1 VIFSRGLLSCSAR
14 KTPAWT
20 ALVGLLLI
28 SAAQVPLVAQS
39 PCLSAAASDDTL
51 AQNSWTRGSAYVPV
65 DSWVYSALDR
75 LQALGYLDD
84 AFEGLRPWTRLTI
97 ARMLV
102 TANDTMHDQQLEWL
116 LITQEKGAEPGGSG
130 GREARS
136 LLAALNQE
144 FDPDLNACGAHA
156 ELDTVYSYTRGM
168 TDTPLR
174 DSYHLGQT
182 LVNDYSRPYE
192 AGNNEYTGGTAR
204 MEHRRFALSFRG
216 EYEHAPFALGY
227 SQPLFDLLSSQV
239 DLIPVASNPVQST
252 IPLGPIAQG
261 NTFRVLEANLS
272 YRLLGH
278 EISFGKSDHWMG
290 PAKGGAFA
298 WSNNAENIYAFQ
310 IDRTDPLHIPL
321 LSDLI
326 GPVRYDF
333 FVGSLQGHT
342 APNDPWVHAEK
353 FSFKPTRN
361 VEIGFERTVI
371 WGGQGHVP
379 ITIHSFLRS
388 FFSVQNV
395 TVADKFSR
403 SDPGARFG
411 TFDFSWRLPFLRNWV
426 TLYTDSYVHDDVS
439 PISAPRHSGL
449 RPGLYLSHFPGAPKL
464 DLRVEAATTD
474 PPVSD
479 SSGGRFLADE
489 VVQQQGPTNK
499 GFLFGDAIG
508 REDKGGNA
516 WLTWHFSPQEQL
528 QLSWRGIKAAK
539 DFIPSGTTQN
549 QFRVDG
555 TKRFGPDKNLEVH
568 TWVQYEAWK
577 APVYRP
583 GAQSDT
589 TVAGEIT
596 WYPHKRI
603 RF

>member
-1 VIFSRGLLSCSAR
+1 MPAR
-14 KTPAWT
+14 K
-20 ALVGLLLI
+20 ALFGLVFV
-28 SAAQVPLVAQS
+28 SAACASLLAQT
-39 PCLSAAASDDTL
+39 PCLSTASSYDRL
-51 AQNSWTRGSAYVPV
+51 AQDSWTRGSTYVPM
-65 DSWVYSALDR
+65 DSWVYPALDR

-84 AFEGLRPWTRLTI
+84 AFEGLRPWTRLTV

-102 TANDTMHDQQLEWL
+102 TATDTMHDQEREWL
-116 LITQEKGAEPGGSG
+116 LITQQKGAEPGGGG

-144 FDPDLNACGAHA
+144 FDPDLNACGGHA
-156 ELDTVYSYTRGM
+156 ELDTVYSSTRGI

-174 DSYHLGQT
+174 DSYHFGQT
-182 LVNDYSRPYE
+182 FTNDYGRPYE
-192 AGNNEYTGGTAR
+192 AGVNEYTGGSAR
-204 MEHRRFALSFRG
+204 VEHGRFALSFRG
-216 EYEHAPFALGY
+216 EYEHAPSALGY
-227 SQPLFDLLSSQV
+227 SQSLFDLLSSQV

-252 IPLGPIAQG
+252 IPLGPISQV
-261 NTFRVLEANLS
+261 NRFRVLEANLS

-310 IDRTDPLHIPL
+310 IDRTDPLHVPL

-342 APNDPWVHAEK
+342 APL
-353 FSFKPTRN
+353 SFKPTRN

-371 WGGQGHVP
+371 WGGKGHEP

-403 SDPGARFG
+403 NDPGARFG
-411 TFDFSWRLPFLRNWV
+411 AFDFSWRLPFLRNWV

-439 PISAPRHSGL
+439 PISAPRRSGL
-449 RPGLYLSHFPGAPKL
+449 RPGLYISHFPGAPKL

-474 PPVSD
+474 PPVSN
-479 SSGGRFLADE
+479 SNGGRFLAYE
-489 VVQQQGPTNK
+489 GVQQQGPTNK

-528 QLSWRGIKAAK
+528 QLSWRGVKAAK
-539 DFIPSGTTQN
+539 DFIPGGTTQN

-555 TKRFGPDKNLEVH
+555 TKRFGADKNLEVH
-568 TWVQYEAWK
+568 AWVQYEAWK

-589 TVAGEIT
+589 AVAGEIT